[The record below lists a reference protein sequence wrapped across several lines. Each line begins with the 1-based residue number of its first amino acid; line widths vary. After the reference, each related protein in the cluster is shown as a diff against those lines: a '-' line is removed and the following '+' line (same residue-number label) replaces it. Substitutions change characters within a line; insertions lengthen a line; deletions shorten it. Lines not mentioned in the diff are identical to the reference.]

1 MPRLVRPPSSVL
13 LVVGRED
20 FTPPRAFGGSVCV
33 ATQDCVAIAVVD
45 VQVSATSLRLTP
57 DDAPALSRLGEF
69 RIETEGLVSVRD
81 LHYREH
87 ESVGVPSGWATVTV
101 WGNAEDQPS
110 EIALQVVA
118 GPGD

>member
-20 FTPPRAFGGSVCV
+20 FAPPRSFAGSVCV

-45 VQVSATSLRLTP
+45 VQESATSIRLTP
-57 DDAPALSRLGEF
+57 DAVPGLSRLGEF

-87 ESVGVPSGWATVTV
+87 ESVGVPPGWATVTV
-101 WGNAEDQPS
+101 WGDATEQPS

-118 GPGD
+118 VPGD